1 MTNKG
6 HNLVL
11 ADGDVDTL
19 EDGYVLLGGVAE
31 FNVLEFNVALAVL
44 LELGLVWLLSAIMDH
59 LVRRDN
65 EDSDLVASAIDLG
78 DSLNVVRDVGRIEHH
93 SAHVEHDSSN
103 LTDGQVKLVE
113 VARNNEDDGR
123 LSERLQ
129 EADAQEEEGPEV
141 AASSAIVEH
150 LLALVLE
157 LEAAHLFVG
166 EGLDCA
172 NVLDLLCGGIAH
184 LRLCLL
190 GLKHKE
196 LKEVPADTGHDDL
209 WRHESNADEAEWHV
223 VRDKNEEATNY
234 EAERLHKHGNVRAK
248 TVLDDLGV

>member
-6 HNLVL
+6 HNLVF

-19 EDGYVLLGGVAE
+19 EDGHIHLSWIAE
-31 FNVLEFNVALAVL
+31 LNILELNVALVVL
-44 LELGLVWLLSAIMDH
+44 LELGLVWLLSAIVDH
-59 LVRRDN
+59 LVGRDN
-65 EDSDLVASAIDLG
+65 EDSDLVTSTIDLG
-78 DSLNVVRDVGRIEHH
+78 DSLDIVRDVRRVEHH
-93 SAHVEHDSSN
+93 SAHVEHDSRH
-103 LTDGQVKLVE
+103 LTDSQVKLVE
-113 VARNNEDDGR
+113 VARNNEDDCR

-129 EADAQEEEGPEV
+129 EADAQEEKGPEV

-166 EGLDCA
+166 KSLDCA

-190 GLKHKE
+190 GLKHEE
-196 LKEVPADTGHDDL
+196 LKEVPADTRHDDL
-209 WRHESNADEAEWHV
+209 RRHESNADEAEWNV
-223 VRDKNEEATNY
+223 VRDKNEEATNN
-234 EAERLHKHGNVRAK
+234 EAERLYKHGNVRAK